1 MSIHEMALAA
11 VSERPTNEPNS
22 PAEAASRPSG
32 IGSLVLVARVH
43 GIHLTSEQL
52 IREHGL
58 IGDEP
63 SPMEILACARASGLK
78 PKLLKL
84 NWVKLEHL
92 KKALP
97 AILLLKNGS
106 SMVLQRVEVDHGT
119 PRVIL
124 QDPNA
129 PDDALLVLDRARL
142 EAAWD
147 GDLILIK
154 RDYDIVD
161 ETKPFGFSFI
171 MTLIFRERRLVRDIG
186 IAALCVSILA
196 LAPIVFWR
204 LMMDRVLNYHA
215 ANTLFVLCTV
225 MVALVGFE
233 TAFASLRRYL
243 ILVLTT
249 RVDVKLSTYLFDR
262 ILNLPVDF
270 FERTSVGLV
279 AHDMNEVW
287 KIRNFLTGQM
297 FGTVLDG
304 MVVFIFLP
312 VMFFYSPLMTA
323 IVVAVCGLI
332 CGWIVLMLPTHR
344 RATGQVIAAET
355 ARGTFL
361 IQNLYGI
368 RTVKSLALD
377 SRQKRQW
384 DVLVAKVAKA
394 RHNEAL
400 IGNLIQTVAMP
411 LERLMVSGTFALGVY
426 LAISTDD
433 PVYIGAF
440 FAFLMLSQ
448 RVADAADSGFATDPP
463 VRRSARGGQ
472 HRRAV
477 GQPDAGRGPF
487 GSRRQE
493 IAGGARRIRECP
505 LQVQGIADARAQ
517 WRHVRNSCGDDARA

>member
-1 MSIHEMALAA
+1 MALAA

-106 SMVLQRVEVDHGT
+106 SMVLQRVEVDHEHAARHPAGPQRSRRCFAR
-119 PRVIL
+119 PR
-124 QDPNA
+124 P
-129 PDDALLVLDRARL
+129 RATGGSLGRRS
-142 EAAWD
+142 D
-147 GDLILIK
+147 SVK

-171 MTLIFRERRLVRDIG
+171 VTLIFRERRLVRDVG

-249 RVDVKLSTYLFDR
+249 RVDVKLSTYLFDQDIESAR
-262 ILNLPVDF
+262 RLL
-270 FERTSVGLV
+270 R
-279 AHDMNEVW
+279 AH
-287 KIRNFLTGQM
+287 
-297 FGTVLDG
+297 FGW
-304 MVVFIFLP
+304 
-312 VMFFYSPLMTA
+312 S
-323 IVVAVCGLI
+323 
-332 CGWIVLMLPTHR
+332 R
-344 RATGQVIAAET
+344 RARHERGLEDQEFSHRAVVRNR
-355 ARGTFL
+355 ARRVGGLHLPAGHVFL
-361 IQNLYGI
+361 QSSHD
-368 RTVKSLALD
+368 RD
-377 SRQKRQW
+377 R
-384 DVLVAKVAKA
+384 
-394 RHNEAL
+394 
-400 IGNLIQTVAMP
+400 
-411 LERLMVSGTFALGVY
+411 
-426 LAISTDD
+426 
-433 PVYIGAF
+433 
-440 FAFLMLSQ
+440 
-448 RVADAADSGFATDPP
+448 
-463 VRRSARGGQ
+463 RGGLRIDLWLD
-472 HRRAV
+472 RR
-477 GQPDAGRGPF
+477 
-487 GSRRQE
+487 
-493 IAGGARRIRECP
+493 
-505 LQVQGIADARAQ
+505 
-517 WRHVRNSCGDDARA
+517 